1 MSDNPLSGTVSLDTT
16 NYKAGISELNR
27 QIKVIETGF
36 KSSAAAMGDWDKSST
51 GMEGH
56 LKSLTSQAAL
66 QQQKVDGL
74 NKVYKDLAAGGN
86 TSAKALEEL
95 QIKVNLETER
105 LNKMY
110 TGIENDNL
118 ALIKMGPDAKNAGSG
133 VGELATKED
142 AAEKK
147 TITFKQAMGA
157 LGEGIKITATA
168 VAATAAAV
176 AGVGAAIAKLVIDAG
191 NSASELTVLSEQ
203 TGISTQRLQELQ
215 YVAKGTGIDLSTI
228 TDPMGKLIRNMASA
242 ATQADKTGTSI
253 ESLKIGAKAGE
264 FNDLGIAVQNS
275 DGSFRNAKAV
285 YTELITALKDT
296 KDPVER
302 DRIAFELF
310 GVSAAKV
317 SSKDLPALEKSMA
330 AAKQQQEDFNQK
342 IAAATDK
349 TNPASAAFKDLG
361 ISVRDSSGQ
370 LRDSQT
376 VMNETLAALGKIPNE
391 TQRDALAMAIFG
403 KSALELNP
411 LIEAGP
417 KIANLSAE
425 AHKMGA
431 VMSDDS
437 VKGLTD
443 FHDML
448 DELGAGLQGT
458 LGTLASAFLPGFQA
472 VFGSAGNYLQQFSQ
486 IVSGSGGDLGKMA
499 DGLGQL
505 VGTMANNVAA
515 QAPKLLLAGLNI
527 LKGIVAALVKN
538 LPALLP
544 AVVLILTS
552 LVTFITQT
560 LPILMKAGVQLI
572 LALVKGILP
581 QLPALLTA
589 ALQIIITIAN
599 GITDALPQL
608 MPVIAEVIP
617 QIILALINMLP
628 LLIDAAAQLILALA
642 NGLVLAIPVLLP
654 YIPKIIDAIVM
665 ALVNSL
671 PILDDVAGKII
682 TALREGIIKNA
693 PLIGST
699 AVQIVSSLAKG
710 IEALVLQ
717 LGLIGADI
725 VKGLWTGIKNGW
737 ADLIREIT
745 GLVNLLPPAVRHALG
760 MSSPSKVFAEIGAN
774 MALGLGAG
782 FANQMQAVK
791 RQINGAMNGFQGG
804 NLALAG
810 TGGGSY
816 SSSSTANYYYGP
828 VTIQQG
834 QAGKPFAQQKASRF

>member
-16 NYKAGISELNR
+16 NYKAGITELNR

-74 NKVYKDLAAGGN
+74 NKVYKELAAGGN

-133 VGELATKED
+133 VGELTTKED

-168 VAATAAAV
+168 IAATAAAV
-176 AGVGAAIAKLVIDAG
+176 AGVGAAIGKLVIDAA

-203 TGISTQRLQELQ
+203 TGISTTRLQELQ

-228 TDPMGKLIRNMASA
+228 TDTTGKMIRAMDAASKA
-242 ATQADKTGTSI
+242 GSPA
-253 ESLKIGAKAGE
+253 AKAFAE
-264 FNDLGIAVQNS
+264 LGVATKDS
-275 DGSFRNAKAV
+275 DGH
-285 YTELITALKDT
+285 
-296 KDPVER
+296 
-302 DRIAFELF
+302 
-310 GVSAAKV
+310 
-317 SSKDLPALEKSMA
+317 
-330 AAKQQQEDFNQK
+330 
-342 IAAATDK
+342 
-349 TNPASAAFKDLG
+349 
-361 ISVRDSSGQ
+361 
-370 LRDSQT
+370 LRDSQS
-376 VMNETLAALGKIPNE
+376 VMLDTLTALGKIPDE
-391 TQRDALAMAIFG
+391 TERDARSMIIFG
-403 KSALELNP
+403 RSALELNP
-411 LIEAGP
+411 LIDAVP
-417 KIANLSAE
+417 KIASLSAE
-425 AHKMGA
+425 AHTMGA

-448 DELGAGLQGT
+448 QKLGDGLQGT
-458 LGTLASAFLPGFQA
+458 LGTLASAFLPGFQT
-472 VFGSAGNYLQQFSQ
+472 VFGQAGGYLQQFSQ

-560 LPILMKAGVQLI
+560 LPILMKAGVQMI

-589 ALQIIITIAN
+589 ALQIIITLAN

-642 NGLVLAIPVLLP
+642 NGLVVAIPILLP

-665 ALVNSL
+665 ALVQTL
-671 PILDDVAGKII
+671 PILGDVAVK
-682 TALREGIIKNA
+682 LLMVLQDGINTNM
-693 PLIGST
+693 PLIGKT
-699 AVQIVSSLAKG
+699 GGQIIGSIVKG
-710 IEALVLQ
+710 IAAVILQ
-717 LGLIGADI
+717 LGLVGAQI
-725 VKGLWTGIKNGW
+725 VTGIWNGILAKKDWFSSQVAAFFKGIVDGVKNS
-737 ADLIREIT
+737 
-745 GLVNLLPPAVRHALG
+745 LG
-760 MSSPSKVFAEIGAN
+760 IKSPSSVFAAIGEN

-782 FANQMQAVK
+782 FANSMRNVK
-791 RQINGAMNGFQGG
+791 QQINGAMNGFQGG

-810 TGGGSY
+810 AGSGSY
-816 SSSSTANYYYGP
+816 SRNSTANYYYGP